1 MATVKPF
8 KAIRPAAKYADKVIS
23 LPYDV
28 MNRKEAAEM
37 AEDNPYSFLHI
48 CRAEI
53 DLPEQEN
60 PYDQSVYEKARD
72 NIAERLASGVFV
84 QEDKPALYIYRQIM
98 DGRVQTGI
106 VGCVAVDEYQNN
118 TIKKHEFTSVEKE
131 QDRIN
136 HFDVCD
142 ADTEP
147 VFPDLPG

>member
-8 KAIRPAAKYADKVIS
+8 KAIRPDAKYADKVIS

-37 AEDNPYSFLHI
+37 AADNPYSFLHI

-60 PYDQSVYEKARD
+60 AYDQSVYEKARD

-84 QEDKPALYIYRQIM
+84 QEDNRLFTFTVRSWMDVYRP
-98 DGRVQTGI
+98 GL
-106 VGCVAVDEYQNN
+106 
-118 TIKKHEFTSVEKE
+118 S
-131 QDRIN
+131 
-136 HFDVCD
+136 DVWQ
-142 ADTEP
+142 
-147 VFPDLPG
+147 

>member
-8 KAIRPAAKYADKVIS
+8 KAIRPDAKYADKVIS

-37 AEDNPYSFLHI
+37 AADNPYSFLHI

-60 PYDQSVYEKARD
+60 AYDQSVYEKARD

-98 DGRVQTGI
+98 DGRV
-106 VGCVAVDEYQNN
+106 Y
-118 TIKKHEFTSVEKE
+118 
-131 QDRIN
+131 R
-136 HFDVCD
+136 
-142 ADTEP
+142 
-147 VFPDLPG
+147 PGS